1 MSILNKIL
9 IAIATIL
16 VLGALSFLVYDHFA
30 LKAQNAA
37 IQQSLIQF
45 KQLADGI
52 VRSESQFATKDDIA
66 KFAAD
71 NKINLQAIQDDMNK
85 LGATVSSINVAKAT
99 SQAQVISNVPST
111 ETGETNT
118 NNTPEIPTLNQA
130 EQKLQLNEKF
140 GTLLVPIGEVGFKG
154 WLPSPFSENIPQRTY
169 SIDTV
174 IGITDKRQDIVYNKL
189 TISVAGKDYQ
199 IPISSSKTET
209 VYPSAKLTLWNPRI
223 LMGLDLGANLN
234 HLQPELSPS
243 ISLGIA
249 SYGQYLVNPDWSF
262 LEIGAS
268 WHAVNGRPALMIT
281 PFAWNIGKHFFS
293 PLMEN
298 TYIGPSISW
307 ASDGTITTS
316 AGIRVGF

>member
-1 MSILNKIL
+1 
-9 IAIATIL
+9 
-16 VLGALSFLVYDHFA
+16 VYSHFE

-37 IQQSLIQF
+37 LQQNMIEF

-52 VRSESQFATKDDIA
+52 ARSQSQFATKDDVA
-66 KFAAD
+66 KFASD
-71 NKINLQAIQDDMNK
+71 NQINIQAIQDDMTK
-85 LGATVSSINVAKAT
+85 LGATMSSVNVAKAT
-99 SQAQVISNVPST
+99 SQAQVVSNVAST
-111 ETGETNT
+111 STGTTNT
-118 NNTPEIPTLNQA
+118 TNAPEIATLNQA

-140 GTLLVPIGEVGFKG
+140 GTLSVPIGSVGFSS
-154 WLPSPFSENIPQRTY
+154 WQSSPWSINLPQRTY
-169 SIDTV
+169 NIDTV
-174 IGITDKRQDIVYNKL
+174 IGITEKQQNVVYNKL
-189 TISVAGKDYQ
+189 TISVDGKGYQ

-209 VYPSAKLTLWNPRI
+209 VYPAAKLTLWNPRI
-223 LMGLDLGANLN
+223 LMGLDVGVNLN

-243 ISLGIA
+243 INLGIA

-268 WHAVNGRPALMIT
+268 WQAVNGRPALMIT

-298 TYIGPSISW
+298 TYVGPSISW